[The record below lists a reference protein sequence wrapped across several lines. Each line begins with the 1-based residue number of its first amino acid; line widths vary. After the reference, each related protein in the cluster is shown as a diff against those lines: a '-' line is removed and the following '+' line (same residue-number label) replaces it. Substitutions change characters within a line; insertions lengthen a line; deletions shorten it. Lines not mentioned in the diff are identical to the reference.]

1 MSWLAKDLRE
11 MRFTMGNSQAI
22 SYPFMDQMSPI
33 DKELAA
39 AEEASWGGNQGK
51 ARVCA
56 RRAVALAGEAW
67 QARQAPLSKRG
78 DAMAH
83 LRRIQQEASFPL
95 PVRQAADRLTTP
107 VPRRDSSPFTTDP
120 IGDARIIIAHLTAH
134 ADDSA

>member
-56 RRAVALAGEAW
+56 RRAVALAERPG
-67 QARQAPLSKRG
+67 RRG
-78 DAMAH
+78 RLLYQSAAMRWPTFEGFS
-83 LRRIQQEASFPL
+83 RRHPFRFPFG
-95 PVRQAADRLTTP
+95 RL
-107 VPRRDSSPFTTDP
+107 
-120 IGDARIIIAHLTAH
+120 LTG
-134 ADDSA
+134 